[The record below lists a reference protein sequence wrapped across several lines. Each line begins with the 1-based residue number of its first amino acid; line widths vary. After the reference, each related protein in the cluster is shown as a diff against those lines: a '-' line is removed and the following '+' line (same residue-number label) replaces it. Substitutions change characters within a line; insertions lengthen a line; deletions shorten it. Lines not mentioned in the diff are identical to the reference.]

1 MEVVDARDPG
11 AWRRAEESLAS
22 GAVVALPTDTIYGVA
37 AAITHPDAVVRL
49 FALKDRDAAKPVA
62 VLVSDAAQ
70 AAEIAEM
77 SEATRAIASRF
88 WPGALTLVLPRAE
101 GFDTDLGGAGQTV
114 GVRAPAHDDLI
125 RLCRQLGPLATTSA
139 NRSGH
144 PTPGDAAGVA
154 NELAGTEVAIVLDG
168 GPAPGGTASTVVRV
182 AGSELHMLREGPI
195 TLGELH
201 AALGGVT

>member
-11 AWRRAEESLAS
+11 AWRRAEEALAS
-22 GAVVALPTDTIYGVA
+22 GAVVALPTDTVYGVA
-37 AAITHPDAVVRL
+37 AAISHPDAVVRL

-62 VLVSDAAQ
+62 VLVADSVQ

-77 SEATRAIASRF
+77 SEGTRAVASRF
-88 WPGALTLVLPRAE
+88 WPGALTLVLPRAD
-101 GFDTDLGGAGQTV
+101 GFDIDLGGAGHTV
-114 GVRAPAHDDLI
+114 GVRAPAHDELI
-125 RLCRQLGPLATTSA
+125 GLCRRLGPLATTSA

-144 PTPGDAAGVA
+144 PTPADGAGVA
-154 NELAGTEVAIVLDG
+154 NELAGTDVALVLDD
-168 GPAPGGTASTVVRV
+168 GPAPGGTPSTVVRV
-182 AGSELHMLREGPI
+182 DGSELHVLRDGPI

>member
-1 MEVVDARDPG
+1 MEVVDTRDPG
-11 AWRRAEESLAS
+11 AWRRAEEALAS

-37 AAITHPDAVVRL
+37 AAISHPDAVIRL

-62 VLVSDAAQ
+62 VLVSDSAQ

-88 WPGALTLVLPRAE
+88 WPGALTLVLPRTD
-101 GFDTDLGGAGQTV
+101 GFDIDLGGAGQTV
-114 GVRAPAHDDLI
+114 GVRAPASDELI
-125 RLCRQLGPLATTSA
+125 RLCRRLGPLATTSA

-154 NELAGTEVAIVLDG
+154 NELEGTDVAFVLDG
-168 GPAPGGTASTVVRV
+168 GPARGGTASTVVRV
-182 AGSELHMLREGPI
+182 AGSELHVLREGPI